1 MTNGEDTIELVR
13 NVYDAIN
20 REDLGALAELFT
32 EDCVRHYVRGTAP
45 IAGDHVGREAVLTS
59 YRYLF
64 ELTGGNHHC
73 DVGNVLAN
81 AVLVASYH
89 QESATRARDG
99 ARLDTPMF
107 VRWHVSDGRVST
119 IRDYANDVPGLI
131 DFLT

>member
-1 MTNGEDTIELVR
+1 LNTGEDMIGLVR

-20 REDLGALAELFT
+20 RQDLGTLADLFT
-32 EDCVRHYVRGTAP
+32 EDCVRHYVRGNAP

-59 YRYLF
+59 YRYVF
-64 ELTGGNHHC
+64 ELTAGVHHC
-73 DVGNVLAN
+73 EVGNVLAN
-81 AVLVASYH
+81 DVLVASYH

-99 ARLDTPMF
+99 AHLDTPMF
-107 VRWHVSDGRVST
+107 VRWKVSDGQVSV